1 MGDSYLENLHGDDG
15 TIEQRAVHPVEGVQ
29 KGRRIMAT
37 FGMDDAGYPPIDS
50 DEFLELQI
58 RSKLELDKLINDY
71 QVIRRTTQGQ
81 ERMDHATTQDRREML
96 RTMIARSNKHLDK
109 KGNGLIYWDLS
120 LKYARLA
127 VERFNREDIQRGG

>member
-1 MGDSYLENLHGDDG
+1 
-15 TIEQRAVHPVEGVQ
+15 
-29 KGRRIMAT
+29 MAT
-37 FGMDDAGYPPIDS
+37 FGMDDTGYPPIDS

-81 ERMDHATTQDRREML
+81 ERVDHATTQDRREML